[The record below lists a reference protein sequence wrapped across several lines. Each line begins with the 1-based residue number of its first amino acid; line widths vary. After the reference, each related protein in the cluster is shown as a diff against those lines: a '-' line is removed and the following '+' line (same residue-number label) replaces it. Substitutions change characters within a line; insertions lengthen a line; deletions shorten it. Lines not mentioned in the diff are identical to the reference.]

1 MTQTFK
7 PNFITRVATSVV
19 MASSVIFNVMPAE
32 ATPVRVD
39 QDIWSA
45 YDSNNNEHIIK
56 VEAQDRE
63 GDILI
68 KVRVPAAGPIKYFWI
83 DCAKD
88 IISVDGAA
96 YGEWYAVDHRKMEGW
111 YSDVACRLN

>member
-19 MASSVIFNVMPAE
+19 MASSVIFNAMPAE
-32 ATPVRVD
+32 AAPVRVA
-39 QDIWSA
+39 QDVWSA

-56 VEAQDRE
+56 VERQDRE
-63 GDILI
+63 GDFLI
-68 KVRVPAAGPIKYFWI
+68 EVNVPARQTSQYYWV
-83 DCAKD
+83 DCAQD
-88 IISVDGAA
+88 LMSLPGADSQW
-96 YGEWYAVDHRKMEGW
+96 YGVDHRKMEGW

>member
-32 ATPVRVD
+32 ATPVRVA
-39 QDIWSA
+39 QDVWSA
-45 YDSNNNEHIIK
+45 YDSDNNEHVIT
-56 VEAQDRE
+56 VERQDRE
-63 GDILI
+63 GDFLI
-68 KVRVPAAGPIKYFWI
+68 RVNVPARQVTQSFWI
-83 DCAKD
+83 DCRND
-88 IISVDGAA
+88 LI
-96 YGEWYAVDHRKMEGW
+96 GEARTDASWEAVDHRKMEGW